1 MAKNTGNGSRIGSV
15 KNRTQTQTPSGNWV
29 KRDTETGRFKD
40 VKSDG
45 TPFKGVAR
53 ETDDRRK

>member
-1 MAKNTGNGSRIGSV
+1 MAKNPPYNDGHRKGAV
-15 KNRTQTQTPSGNWV
+15 KGRSQVHNPKTDKWT

-45 TPFKGVAR
+45 TPFKGIRR
-53 ETDDRRK
+53 EK